1 MADTE
6 GARDYERHQIDRVYE
21 ASAEVSRQLRRM
33 ADDID
38 RTIDTAKKNEGTE
51 DAFKAT
57 FMDLPHN
64 IQHIVQWG
72 IANAG
77 LEQVTRQVREF
88 VSGQD
93 AFRKVAERARLT
105 PQEIAENVT
114 TGSIGG
120 FGGISDN
127 TRRIAYNA
135 ALEAVLHDRAVPCSE
150 CRATIRH
157 KFGCSQRGD
166 AKGYVLP
173 TTTTE
178 EV

>member
-1 MADTE
+1 MADTA
-6 GARDYERHQIDRVYE
+6 GARDYERHQIDTIYQAGSDV
-21 ASAEVSRQLRRM
+21 ASQLRRM

-38 RTIDTAKKNEGTE
+38 RAIATAKKNEGTE
-51 DAFKAT
+51 DTFQPT

-77 LEQVTRQVREF
+77 LEQVTRQVREY

-93 AFRKVAERARLT
+93 AFRQIAERDRMT

-150 CRATIRH
+150 CLATVRH
-157 KFGCSQRGD
+157 KFGCSQRAD
-166 AKGYVLP
+166 DKGYVLP
-173 TTTTE
+173 ATTTE